1 MMFTFLS
8 SFIFLPINQRYV
20 MIWKKMWIN
29 RHFRHITKWYLKR
42 STLGKIW
49 QLKTFLFFTRPKSRY
64 TLIIDRLM
72 TVNKARTHKKGDQ
85 VLSLAFTLLSSLT
98 NKGPLAKVLEEISD
112 TEILNRLSYLVKK
125 SLFSLNDRSNTGCS

>member
-1 MMFTFLS
+1 MAIKNLS
-8 SFIFLPINQRYV
+8 IFH
-20 MIWKKMWIN
+20 KK
-29 RHFRHITKWYLKR
+29 
-42 STLGKIW
+42 G
-49 QLKTFLFFTRPKSRY
+49 RY

-112 TEILNRLSYLVKK
+112 TEILKRLSYLVKK